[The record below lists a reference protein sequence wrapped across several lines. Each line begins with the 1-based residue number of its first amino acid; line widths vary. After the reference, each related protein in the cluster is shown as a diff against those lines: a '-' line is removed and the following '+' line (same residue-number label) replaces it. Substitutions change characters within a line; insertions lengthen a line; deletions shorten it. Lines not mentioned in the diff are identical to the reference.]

1 MPVSARSFEIRYVDV
16 FAERPLLGNPVAV
29 VLGAEGLDDATMQ
42 AVARWTNL
50 SETTFVLDSAV
61 ADYRVRIFST
71 VGEFPFAGHPTIG
84 TAHAVRE
91 AGLVAPGDGPA
102 AATMECEA
110 GLVPIVWNADG
121 TITATVPVSRVV
133 GPGSGV
139 TELGDLLGGEV
150 SEPVLVIDT
159 GPHWMVAAM
168 GSAAQVM
175 AAEPDGDRLAAM
187 CGAAKASGLT
197 IYGFGP
203 EGGGAVE
210 VRSFA
215 PGDGVPEDPV
225 CGSGNAAVAR
235 HLEATGALAGIGRS
249 YTARQGRAVGRDG
262 RVAVQVSE
270 DGAEISIGGPAL
282 TVVSGDLRLRTGG
295 EKSEV
300 TD

>member
-1 MPVSARSFEIRYVDV
+1 MSARSFEIRYVDV
-16 FAERPLLGNPVAV
+16 FTERPLLGNPVAV

-159 GPHWMVAAM
+159 GPHWMVAAI

-215 PGDGVPEDPV
+215 PGDGVPRIPSV
-225 CGSGNAAVAR
+225 AAATPRWPATWRPPEPWRESVGATRPAR
-235 HLEATGALAGIGRS
+235 VGPWAATDGWRCRS
-249 YTARQGRAVGRDG
+249 PR
-262 RVAVQVSE
+262 
-270 DGAEISIGGPAL
+270 
-282 TVVSGDLRLRTGG
+282 TVRRSPSADRR
-295 EKSEV
+295 
-300 TD
+300 